1 MQAQLKA
8 IISPRDHH
16 NVSQDLVF
24 KGMRRQGVYK
34 DINECSKKKEENQ
47 APNLSDSLASSSLSV
62 VSSILWD
69 SEARMA
75 STSSTLR

>member
-24 KGMRRQGVYK
+24 KGMRRQGVYN
-34 DINECSKKKEENQ
+34 DINECSKKKRKIRL
-47 APNLSDSLASSSLSV
+47 P
-62 VSSILWD
+62 
-69 SEARMA
+69 
-75 STSSTLR
+75 T